1 MTAYSPDELLAL
13 VKDYA
18 ERLKRRDRECLHLH
32 EEVTGL
38 RLTNDEL
45 RSGLQRA
52 EERAESAENELS
64 HLQAELDEEAMDWNR
79 KVDAL

>member
-1 MTAYSPDELLAL
+1 MTAYSHDELLAL

-32 EEVTGL
+32 QELEAV

-45 RSGLQRA
+45 RAGLERA
-52 EERAESAENELS
+52 EERAESAENELT
-64 HLQAELDEEAMDWNR
+64 HIQRELDEEAVEWN
-79 KVDAL
+79 KGVDAL